1 MKIKVIRDTKIS
13 SGWIKTGTDHE
24 AREVGFF
31 PNRRFQIIEGKFQ
44 GEFVPENNAIRLPDE
59 PTYSEHQYN
68 ALKQNFYETCKQRDK
83 VIKDLA
89 THAQTIV
96 DLQKDKL
103 LLLQQIESEVDR
115 SAGVV
120 LPKDVADALE
130 YLSSL
135 LPKKDILRS
144 VINIP
149 EPINQYDKI
158 YVASSLLR
166 DYEFDDILLA
176 LVNGYEVEPTK
187 LTTEQKMQARLE
199 SEIVSSK
206 IDSPI
211 PVDQLAHKL
220 TLALREVWEEDRLT
234 TYIT

>member
-103 LLLQQIESEVDR
+103 LLLQQIESEVDKASLVEIPANVAQAINYLR
-115 SAGVV
+115 EHSFTNEEIYELSTSPNDSAHAKV
-120 LPKDVADALE
+120 LNHWSDTGSGDGN
-130 YLSSL
+130 
-135 LPKKDILRS
+135 ILM
-144 VINIP
+144 
-149 EPINQYDKI
+149 E
-158 YVASSLLR
+158 
-166 DYEFDDILLA
+166 A
-176 LVNGYEVEPTK
+176 LVNGYVIERVPKELLRESIRICLKTWKIGGYPVGTVPDSLLDNLEGIAEGYK
-187 LTTEQKMQARLE
+187 LT
-199 SEIVSSK
+199 
-206 IDSPI
+206 
-211 PVDQLAHKL
+211 
-220 TLALREVWEEDRLT
+220 
-234 TYIT
+234 